1 MSTIHHF
8 NGEPTNYSWDKIAVR
23 EYGDE
28 FKGVTRQIVIGPD
41 DQAPS
46 FAIRYFRVDP
56 GKHTSLDQHPHEH
69 GVVIVHGRAR
79 LQINHDFYEL
89 GPMDAIFI
97 SGNDVHQFT
106 ALGDEPLGFFC
117 TVPAKR

>member
-1 MSTIHHF
+1 MSTIHRF
-8 NGEPTNYSWDKIAVR
+8 TGEQTDCTWEKVPVYK
-23 EYGDE
+23 YGDE
-28 FKGVTRQIVIGPD
+28 FKGVTRQIIIGPD
-41 DQAPS
+41 DHAPN
-46 FAIRYFRVDP
+46 FAIRYFRVEP

-89 GPMDAIFI
+89 GPMDAVFI

-117 TVPAKR
+117 TVPANR